1 MTYLGLDLGTS
12 GVKALL
18 IDEGQKALAEGHAP
32 LEVQRP
38 HPMWSEQDPQ
48 SWITACEAAIAQVR
62 AAAPVHFA
70 ALRGIAV
77 SGQMH
82 GATLLDANDRPL
94 RPAILWNDGR
104 AHAECAELEA
114 RAPESFVG
122 TDLRRFGAGQ
132 RRRRWRTLAHPWT
145 KPALAAYRRWRRA
158 GVRGSPPRPWAQ
170 RAAARGR
177 VESTAPSTRVEE

>member
-18 IDEGQKALAEGHAP
+18 IDEGQRALAEGHAP

-62 AAAPVHFA
+62 AAAPAEFA

-82 GATLLDANDRPL
+82 GATLLDVNDRPL
-94 RPAILWNDGR
+94 RPAILWNDGPVSYT
-104 AHAECAELEA
+104 HLTL
-114 RAPESFVG
+114 PTS
-122 TDLRRFGAGQ
+122 DL
-132 RRRRWRTLAHPWT
+132 
-145 KPALAAYRRWRRA
+145 
-158 GVRGSPPRPWAQ
+158 V
-170 RAAARGR
+170 
-177 VESTAPSTRVEE
+177 